1 MVIDQIMKK
10 RMFLLFQSP
19 GNVSKFFYLFLS
31 LLLSTNISL
40 HAQVIIAQ
48 DNAAGYGGNWTN
60 DSNVGFGF
68 EAWNLNSSP
77 GSGFAGWFLGNPSDA
92 GISGLSDPSFGL
104 FANPEGSGAFINAD
118 RNFFQ
123 PLPVGATF
131 SFQWGVNWDSNGTG
145 NKGINIYS
153 GGTGGTQL
161 ININMGGSAAITING
176 DAMFNNYGTQSMTLH
191 FELLS
196 ETQLRI
202 YGTGRDG
209 VETYDNTFTVSGVPD
224 AVRFYASNL
233 ASGDNRQPYFNN
245 LQIAFPENAI
255 LTNDLTVD
263 GIIIMEDSSLDLNG
277 NTLTLAEDGFFENNG
292 AFSHGNGSV
301 ILKNTAEIQGSS
313 QSHFYIAVV
322 DGNDISFGPYTDGI
336 PQSSILNTLEIQSGF
351 IKANGA
357 PEFQEGST
365 LFYRSNGNYQRTEE
379 WNNPWNVRIG
389 FETNLDLNINAWGD
403 DITIRGNLII
413 DENSSLTIDDGAESH
428 DLIIEGDLFLN
439 GTLTLSGS
447 GGRDLQIKGNWN
459 RTGNFEHNQREV
471 IFNGNGIQNINDQ
484 TTFSFIRINNPGGEV
499 ILQNDIIVND
509 RMEVDPGAMLN
520 LQDRIVSG
528 TGTFEL
534 MENGGLKIGHSE
546 GITQSSDQGNIQVT
560 GGRIYNPTA
569 TYHYIGNGDQF
580 SGNGLPHNE
589 APKIITIE
597 LADDEATFGIN
608 TGFEILISSP
618 GYFEIRRGVV
628 VESTSFSVG
637 RSVSGNGG
645 LIISGGEYR
654 FERPI
659 SELVPRLTGDYELTG
674 GLIHLASEGNQSL
687 RGGKPYH
694 NLTFSGSGVVTA
706 SATPNISGTVTIR
719 GEKILDLGNSTFG
732 GSGTNL
738 VMRDDSRLIS
748 SATGTFPAMAG
759 SYDLTGGTIEFAN
772 NSVTNQTVRSPRNY
786 YNIDITGY
794 NVQNGAGNIN
804 ILPTGTFSI
813 KNGGRFQISSERYVT
828 GDGHFNLEPGGTLRY
843 AHVNGISL
851 PDCGISA
858 GCGNIRTFTRQFS
871 PDAFYELYG
880 SVNNQS
886 TGNGLPASVT
896 GLKIDKQNSTAQVTL
911 TNPLTITG
919 TDSGALNLNQG
930 RLITNSNE
938 LIVTHPAP
946 DAILPGPANTA
957 DFENSYITGV
967 LTRKVGADQDD
978 FIFPVGTADFVEVAR
993 INFGQLTG
1001 TNPVLS
1007 VSFTADNPSAEDVFI
1022 TDLGLEIDGTVLNE
1036 RLDYGFWTFYQQGMD
1051 SFQADLTITSRGH
1064 SNGGARPETHA
1075 VIRRNNNDSDW
1086 EIPVPGLHDN
1096 ITQSGSGLDPI
1107 TVVVSQI
1114 NLFSDFAIGYSEFG
1128 PLPVEWLNFDAVL
1141 IGESI
1146 KLHWQTATEI
1156 NNNYFTV
1163 LRSHNGL
1170 DFYPIAQIPG
1180 AGNSNEIL
1188 SYTYT
1193 DNMPYEGVNYY
1204 KLRQTDFD
1212 GTKDYSQILAV
1223 KMERAIEPYIFYS
1236 KGNIHIQLPQSS
1248 KEEYEIRIH
1257 NIHGH
1262 ILRSELIN
1270 TLQGGSYHTIN
1281 VSDLPKQ
1288 ILLIMLKSRFQL
1300 FTEKVVTGN

>member
-1 MVIDQIMKK
+1 
-10 RMFLLFQSP
+10 MFFLFHSP
-19 GNVSKFFYLFLS
+19 GNVSKIFYLFLS
-31 LLLSTNISL
+31 LLLSTNITL
-40 HAQVIIAQ
+40 HAQVIIAADEA
-48 DNAAGYGGNWTN
+48 DNYITWTN
-60 DSNVGFGF
+60 GSNGGFGF

-104 FANPEGSGAFINAD
+104 FANPESSGAFVNAD

-131 SFQWGVNWDSNGTG
+131 SFQWGVNWDSDGTG

-161 ININMGGSAAITING
+161 INVIMGGTAAITING
-176 DAMFNNYGTQSMTLH
+176 ATMFSEYGTQAMTLH

-196 ETQLRI
+196 ETQLRV

-263 GIIIMEDSSLDLNG
+263 GIIITEDSSLDLNEK
-277 NTLTLAEDGFFENNG
+277 TLTLADDAFFENNG

-301 ILKNTAEIQGSS
+301 ILKKATEIQGSS
-313 QSHFYIAVV
+313 QSQFYIAVV

-365 LFYRSNGNYQRTEE
+365 LFYRSDGNYQRTEE
-379 WNNPWNVRIG
+379 WNSPWNVRIG

-403 DITIRGNLII
+403 DINIRGNLII
-413 DENSSLTIDDGAESH
+413 DENSSLTVDDGAESH

-439 GTLTLSGS
+439 GTLTLSES
-447 GGRDLQIKGNWN
+447 SGRDLQIQGNWN

-471 IFNGNGIQNINDQ
+471 IFNGTGIQSINDQ

-499 ILQNDIIVND
+499 ILQDDITVTN

-520 LQDRIVSG
+520 MQDRIISG

-534 MENGGLKIGHSE
+534 MENGGLKIGHLQGIAQNSE
-546 GITQSSDQGNIQVT
+546 QGNIQVT
-560 GGRIYNPTA
+560 GDRIYNSTA
-569 TYHYIGNGDQF
+569 TFHYIGNEDQVSGD
-580 SGNGLPHNE
+580 GLPTNGG
-589 APKIITIE
+589 AKNIIVE
-597 LADDEATFGIN
+597 LADDLNVLSISTNEM
-608 TGFEILISSP
+608 ILITSGGKLEIIS
-618 GYFEIRRGVV
+618 GTLLETQSTFSRSISGTGDLYMTGGRYFI
-628 VESTSFSVG
+628 TSIG
-637 RSVSGNGG
+637 ETIDKPRLSGTYNIFGG
-645 LIISGGEYR
+645 LI
-654 FERPI
+654 
-659 SELVPRLTGDYELTG
+659 ELG
-674 GLIHLASEGNQSL
+674 ASGNQKL
-687 RGGKPYH
+687 RGGKSYH

-706 SATPNISGTVTIR
+706 SATPNISGTVTIID
-719 GEKILDLGNSTFG
+719 EKILNLGPSTFG
-732 GSGTNL
+732 GAETNL

-772 NSVTNQTVRSPRNY
+772 NSATNQSVRSPRNY
-786 YNIDITGY
+786 YNIDIAGY

-804 ILPTGTFSI
+804 ILPAGTFSI
-813 KNGGRFQISSERYVT
+813 RNGGRFQISSERYVT
-828 GDGHFNLEPGGTLRY
+828 GTGHFNLEPGGTLRFG
-843 AHVNGISL
+843 HVNGITL
-851 PDCGISA
+851 QDCGTEA
-858 GCGNIRTFTRQFS
+858 DCGNIRTSTRQFS
-871 PDAFYELYG
+871 TEAFYELHWNT
-880 SVNNQS
+880 NNQS
-886 TGNGLPASVT
+886 TGNGLPASVA
-896 GLKIDKQNSTAQVTL
+896 GLKIDKDNSAAQIIL
-911 TNPLTITG
+911 TNPLTITSP
-919 TDSGALNLNQG
+919 TPGALTLNQG
-930 RLITNSNE
+930 KLITSGND
-938 LIVTHPAP
+938 LIINHPAP
-946 DAILPGPANTA
+946 DAILSGPANNV
-957 DFENSYITGV
+957 DFENSYVIGT
-967 LTRKVGADQDD
+967 LTRRVESDPADYV
-978 FIFPVGTADFVEVAR
+978 FPVGTPDFVEVAR
-993 INFGQLTG
+993 INFSQLTG
-1001 TNPVLS
+1001 TNSVVS
-1007 VSFTADNPSAEDVFI
+1007 VSFTSDNPLAEDIFI
-1022 TDLGLEIDGTVLNE
+1022 TNLGLEIDGTMLNE
-1036 RLDYGFWTFYQQGMD
+1036 RLDYGFWTFNQQGID
-1051 SFQADLTITSRGH
+1051 SFLADLTITSRGH
-1064 SNGGARPETHA
+1064 SNGGATPETHA
-1075 VIRRNNNDSDW
+1075 VIRRNNNVSDW
-1086 EIPVPGLHDN
+1086 ELPVPGIHDN
-1096 ITQSGSGLDPI
+1096 NTQSGSGLNPI
-1107 TVVVSQI
+1107 TALVSGI
-1114 NLFSDFAIGYSEFG
+1114 NIFSDFAIGYSEFG
-1128 PLPVEWLNFDAVL
+1128 PLPVEWLSFDAVL

-1146 KLHWQTATEI
+1146 KLQWQTATEI

-1193 DNMPYEGVNYY
+1193 DYIPYEGVNYY

-1212 GTKDYSQILAV
+1212 GTKNYSHILVV
-1223 KMERAIEPYIFYS
+1223 KMEREIEPYIFYS
-1236 KGNIHIQLPQSS
+1236 NGNIHIQLHQNS

-1270 TLQGGSYHTIN
+1270 TLQGGIYQTIN

-1288 ILLIMLKSRFQL
+1288 ILLITLKSKFRL